1 MLRKL
6 LSNQYFLLFFIIL
19 ISFWLYRDTLNAYF
33 FQDDWFSLRISRANN
48 LYDFSRFFLP
58 RSDVIYYRP
67 LGMQVPFFA
76 IEKLFGVNPLAFH
89 IFSLLT
95 HAINIVLVFLL
106 ILSISKNKFSAI
118 ISAYLYGTSL
128 VHYIPLYWSATYA
141 FILGPTV
148 FFLSFLFYIKFINN
162 HSRKVYYLS
171 FFLFFL
177 GLFVN
182 ELVIILPV
190 LLALYL
196 WLVKRKSSVKP
207 LFPFFAI
214 ATIFLLIRFYLFPPP
229 TEGNYEISL
238 GKHILNNLEAYL
250 LWSYNWSEEMK
261 AQLVNFFSFN
271 PQFIKDFKAYFMT
284 LTASLIIN
292 ILFLYIL
299 PALLVVRYEWKKISG
314 LTFFCS
320 LWFLLGLSPV
330 LLFPKHVFSYYLPI
344 SLVGLLLI
352 STTFFSTFISLIYHR
367 IRWMAYIIVIIFL
380 ANWFY
385 TSYVS
390 FDFNRNVH
398 WAPRRAQLAGNLV
411 QNAKEEYSKPDV
423 LSVLYVRDLPEYKL
437 ALNDQDAMVAITGRD
452 NFKTVYTDH
461 IQNQKRL

>member
-6 LSNQYFLLFFIIL
+6 LSNQYFLLFFIIIL
-19 ISFWLYRDTLNAYF
+19 SFWLYKDTLNAYF

-48 LYDFSRFFLP
+48 LYDFARFFLP

-76 IEKLFGVNPLAFH
+76 IEKLFGVSPVAFH
-89 IFSLLT
+89 IFSLFT
-95 HAINIVLVFLL
+95 HSVNIVLVFLV
-106 ILSISKNKFSAI
+106 ILSITKNKFSAI
-118 ISAYLYGTSL
+118 LSAYLYGTSL

-148 FFLSFLFYIKFINN
+148 FFLSFLFYMKYSNS

-171 FFLFFL
+171 FFLFFF

-182 ELVIILPV
+182 ELVIVLPV
-190 LLALYL
+190 LLILYL
-196 WLVKRKSSVKP
+196 WLIKRKSLIKP
-207 LFPFFAI
+207 LFTFFAV
-214 ATIFLLIRFYLFPPP
+214 AAIFLLIRFYFFPPK

-238 GKHILNNLEAYL
+238 GKHFFNNLEAYI

-271 PQFIKDFKAYFMT
+271 PQFIKDFRVYFFT

-292 ILFLYIL
+292 IIFLYVL
-299 PALLVVRYEWKKISG
+299 PALLVVRYEWKKISR
-314 LTFFCS
+314 LTYFS
-320 LWFLLGLSPV
+320 GLWFLLGLSPV
-330 LLFPKHVFSYYLPI
+330 LLFSKHVFAYYLPI

-352 STTFFSTFISLIYHR
+352 STTLFSAFISLIYHR
-367 IRWMAYIIVIIFL
+367 NRGTAYIIVMIFL

-411 QNAKEEYSKPDV
+411 QNAKEEYNKRDV

-437 ALNDQDAMVAITGRD
+437 ALNDQDAMVTITGRD

-461 IQNQKRL
+461 IQNQKGL

>member
-271 PQFIKDFKAYFMT
+271 PHHVCKHFYIGCCLGYSWLPRSYLGSDEAGSRMRIKSNSDISFYF
-284 LTASLIIN
+284 AN
-292 ILFLYIL
+292 I
-299 PALLVVRYEWKKISG
+299 
-314 LTFFCS
+314 
-320 LWFLLGLSPV
+320 
-330 LLFPKHVFSYYLPI
+330 
-344 SLVGLLLI
+344 
-352 STTFFSTFISLIYHR
+352 
-367 IRWMAYIIVIIFL
+367 
-380 ANWFY
+380 
-385 TSYVS
+385 
-390 FDFNRNVH
+390 
-398 WAPRRAQLAGNLV
+398 
-411 QNAKEEYSKPDV
+411 
-423 LSVLYVRDLPEYKL
+423 
-437 ALNDQDAMVAITGRD
+437 
-452 NFKTVYTDH
+452 
-461 IQNQKRL
+461 